1 MGLLGEYSRRV
12 LLVSYALKVKNNFNM
27 WKLIWIGLKKVKK
40 DLPKGKGGWGR
51 PSDAKLQ
58 FALLPSMIG
67 LGSIQ
72 ALVAASAS
80 RNVTWV

>member
-1 MGLLGEYSRRV
+1 M
-12 LLVSYALKVKNNFNM
+12 N
-27 WKLIWIGLKKVKK
+27 WIKK

-80 RNVTWV
+80 RNVTWVQWEEEKCLIWRCDKIVL